1 MAVTAALTDSHVFHI
16 GFAFFVCF
24 KKLFIIIGEGKY
36 EVCVGACVPIEV
48 RGQLIWFSPF
58 PISVASRN
66 QIQVTRLHDKS
77 LPVEPSWWLWWVLV
91 VLFIYLF
98 GAGVE

>member
-1 MAVTAALTDSHVFHI
+1 MRS
-16 GFAFFVCF
+16 
-24 KKLFIIIGEGKY
+24 
-36 EVCVGACVPIEV
+36 
-48 RGQLIWFSPF
+48 WFSPF

-77 LPVEPSWWLWWVLV
+77 LYPCSHLGGSGGFWLL

-98 GAGVE
+98 VYLEVGWSS